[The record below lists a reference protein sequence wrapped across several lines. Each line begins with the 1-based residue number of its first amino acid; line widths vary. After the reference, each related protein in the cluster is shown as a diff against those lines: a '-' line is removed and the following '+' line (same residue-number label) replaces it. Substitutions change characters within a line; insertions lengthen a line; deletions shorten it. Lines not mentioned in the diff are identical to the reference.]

1 MNEQPDTTSHRPDD
15 ADAVARGDDGLPP
28 DLLADLRSLHAR
40 PPVPAG
46 MDFAIRSQARAYLAQ
61 QRRVRWGVRIAGAA
75 AAAAVLGIG
84 VWRAMLPT
92 TVPTNVALSPP
103 SAATVAAASLADDV
117 NGDGVVDVLDAFAI
131 ARGVRDRQTRPEW
144 DINRDGRVDAQDADA
159 LARLAVS
166 VRNDGGV
173 P

>member
-1 MNEQPDTTSHRPDD
+1 MNDQPDTTSQRPDD
-15 ADAVARGDDGLPP
+15 AHAVAGGGDGLPP

-40 PPVPAG
+40 PSVPAG
-46 MDFAIRSQARAYLAQ
+46 IDFAIRSRARAYLSQ
-61 QRRVRWGVRIAGAA
+61 QRRIRWGVRIAGAA
-75 AAAAVLGIG
+75 AAAVVLGIG
-84 VWRAMLPT
+84 VWRVMLPT
-92 TVPTNVALSPP
+92 ATEPNVALSPP
-103 SAATVAAASLADDV
+103 SPANGPAAAMPGDV
-117 NGDGVVDVLDAFAI
+117 NGDGAVDVLDAFAI